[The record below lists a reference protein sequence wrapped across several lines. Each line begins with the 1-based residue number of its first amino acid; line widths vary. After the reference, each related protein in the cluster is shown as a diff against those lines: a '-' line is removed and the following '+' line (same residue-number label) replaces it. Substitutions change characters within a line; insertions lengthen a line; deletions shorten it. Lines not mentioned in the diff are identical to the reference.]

1 MCTPPKVS
9 LAPWGC
15 TPEPVLQSVSL
26 PASMWGPLAQ
36 ASDGGED
43 GFYDKVV
50 MEIMAGEREDQES
63 DLESDQDESESES
76 ESGSGESEPD
86 GI

>member
-1 MCTPPKVS
+1 
-9 LAPWGC
+9 
-15 TPEPVLQSVSL
+15 
-26 PASMWGPLAQ
+26 MWGPLAQ
-36 ASDGGED
+36 ASDGDED

-76 ESGSGESEPD
+76 ESGSGES
-86 GI
+86 